1 MPRMNLAEAR
11 AQFPALQEKTFLDA
25 ACVSLAPR
33 AAVEAISQ
41 FLDRT
46 LTCPSESST
55 AHHIAM
61 DELREQARPEV
72 ARFLGADVGEIAL
85 VESTSH
91 GLSLAAAALP
101 LERGDRVLISD
112 LEFMEVAIPW
122 LQLASRGIGTDCVPN
137 RGGRAE
143 VEDFAARLTP
153 AHKVIAISS
162 VEWSSGY
169 RCDLERLSALCR
181 ERRVWLVV
189 DAIQQL
195 GAMPLNVRRTPL
207 DVLAC
212 GGHKWL
218 NSPFGTGFLYLRR
231 ERWAELRPPLAG
243 YMSVKNPPG
252 GWGQYFQTPTI
263 TPVAEYEFEDSARRF
278 ETGGTSNYAGAI
290 GLAASLRMIQA
301 IGLGRISE
309 HIHGLTE
316 QLIAGLDRLGL
327 EVVTPRERERRAGIV
342 AFTLGSAER
351 DVALMERLLERRILV
366 AVRYT
371 SRVGG
376 VRVSCHFYN
385 NEADVERL
393 LEALASLGR
402 GAAA

>member
-1 MPRMNLAEAR
+1 MNLVEAR
-11 AQFPALQEKTFLDA
+11 GQFPALEEKTFLDA
-25 ACVSLAPR
+25 ACVSLAPQ
-33 AAVEAISQ
+33 AAVEAISR

-46 LTCPSESST
+46 LTCPSASST
-55 AHHIAM
+55 LHHIAM

-72 ARFLGADVGEIAL
+72 ARFLGAEPEEIAL

-101 LERGDRVLISD
+101 LQRGDRVLISD

-122 LQLASRGIGTDCVPN
+122 LQLAANGIETDCVPN

-143 VEDFAARLTP
+143 IEDFAARLTP
-153 AHKVIAISS
+153 AHKVLAISS
-162 VEWSSGY
+162 VQWSHGY
-169 RCDLERLSALCR
+169 RCDLDRLSALCR
-181 ERRVWLVV
+181 DRVVWRVV
-189 DAIQQL
+189 EAIQQL
-195 GAMPLNVRRTPL
+195 GVIPLDVRETPV

-243 YMSVKNPPG
+243 YMSVKTPPG

-263 TPVAEYEFEDSARRF
+263 APATKYEFVADARRF

-290 GLAASLRMIQA
+290 GLAASLRMIQS
-301 IGLGRISE
+301 IGLERIAE
-309 HIHGLTE
+309 HIHGLTDR
-316 QLIAGLDRLGL
+316 LIGGLDRLGL
-327 EVVTPRERERRAGIV
+327 EVVTPRERDRRAGIV
-342 AFTLGSAER
+342 TFTFGSAKR
-351 DVALMERLLERRILV
+351 DVAVMERLLERKILV

-393 LEALASLGR
+393 LEALASIGR

>member
-1 MPRMNLAEAR
+1 MNLAEAR
-11 AQFPALQEKTFLDA
+11 AQFPALEEKTFLDA

-33 AAVEAISQ
+33 LAVEAITQ
-41 FLDRT
+41 FLEHT
-46 LTCPSESST
+46 LTCPSASST
-55 AHHIAM
+55 LHHIAM
-61 DELREQARPEV
+61 DELREEARVEV
-72 ARFLGADVGEIAL
+72 ARFLGAEVEEIAL

-122 LQLASRGIGTDCVPN
+122 LQLQARGVETDCVPN
-137 RGGRAE
+137 RRGRAE
-143 VEDFAARLTP
+143 IEDFAARLTP
-153 AHKVIAISS
+153 AHKGIAISS
-162 VEWSSGY
+162 VQWSNGY
-169 RCDLERLSALCR
+169 RCDLEKLSSLCR
-181 ERRVWLVV
+181 ERGVWLVV

-195 GAMPLNVRRTPL
+195 GAVPLDVRKTPI

-218 NSPFGTGFLYLRR
+218 NSPFGTGILYLRR
-231 ERWAELRPPLAG
+231 ERWPELRPPLAG
-243 YMSVKNPPG
+243 YMSVKTPTG
-252 GWGQYFQTPTI
+252 GWGHYFQTPSI
-263 TPVAEYEFEDSARRF
+263 APVAKYEFVAGARRF

-290 GLAASLRMIQA
+290 GLAASLKMMQA
-301 IGLGRISE
+301 IGPQRIAK
-309 HIHGLTE
+309 HIGELTE
-316 QLIAGLDRLGL
+316 RLIAGLDRLGL

-342 AFTLGSAER
+342 TFTLGSAER
-351 DVALMERLLERRILV
+351 DVTLMERLLERKILV

-385 NEADVERL
+385 NEADIERL
-393 LEALASLGR
+393 LDALVALGR

>member
-1 MPRMNLAEAR
+1 MNLAEAR
-11 AQFPALQEKTFLDA
+11 AQFPALEEKTFLDA

-33 AAVEAISQ
+33 LAVQAITQ
-41 FLDRT
+41 FLEHT
-46 LTCPSESST
+46 LTCPSASST
-55 AHHIAM
+55 LHHIAM
-61 DELREQARPEV
+61 DELREEARVEV
-72 ARFLGADVGEIAL
+72 ARFLDAEVEEIAL

-122 LQLASRGIGTDCVPN
+122 LQLEARGIQTDCMPN
-137 RGGRAE
+137 RNGCAE
-143 VEDFAARLTP
+143 VADFAARLTP

-162 VEWSSGY
+162 VQWTSGY
-169 RCDLERLSALCR
+169 RCDLEKLAGVCR
-181 ERRVWLVV
+181 ERGVWLVV

-195 GAMPLNVRRTPL
+195 GAIPLDLRKTPI

-218 NSPFGTGFLYLRR
+218 NSPFGTGLLYLRR
-231 ERWAELRPPLAG
+231 ERWSELRPPLAG
-243 YMSVKNPPG
+243 YMSVKIPAG
-252 GWGQYFQTPTI
+252 GWGQYFQTPSI
-263 TPVAEYEFEDSARRF
+263 VPVASYEFAGGARRF

-290 GLAASLRMIQA
+290 GLAASLKMMQA
-301 IGLGRISE
+301 IGPQRIAE
-309 HIHGLTE
+309 HIGELTE
-316 QLIAGLDRLGL
+316 RLIAGLDRLGL
-327 EVVTPRERERRAGIV
+327 EVVTPREGERRAGIV
-342 AFTLGSAER
+342 TFTLGSAER
-351 DVALMERLLERRILV
+351 DVALMERLLERKILV

-385 NEADVERL
+385 NEADIERL
-393 LEALASLGR
+393 LEALAVLGR
-402 GAAA
+402 GAAT